1 MSEKSHIF
9 VMEKKQERTMK
20 KFTSLLKHA
29 LRIAIVTLT
38 VMIVGIFGYMLW
50 QMRQHK
56 DIVKAARAERE
67 QMADKIWKAKSE
79 NFQNAV
85 RDNSAWDDLV
95 DFTEGYGKN
104 EIDSAWLEDNFGYM
118 LESYNASMVSI
129 FDVNGRK
136 LYSKISDEYEDFDFF
151 ALDFIIFS
159 NKLNGTG
166 LTNFYM
172 YRENILMEFFGATI
186 TTSSDNSHSLPPKGF
201 LLLCRE
207 INSDVIEDYRVSVGA
222 LAAGITDTDSS
233 EDEDDDDNSIVIFKK
248 LNNYNNGQEIYM
260 RSVFDNSVEKFFSE
274 MKPVFGI
281 FALLCILAMAYPLM
295 FMSREIMNP
304 LTLISK
310 SLSTSNPTAI
320 APLKGKNNEFK
331 QIAEML
337 EEFYMQQ
344 EEVKIQ
350 NETLVLQSEEIR
362 SINDD
367 LNQQKN
373 DLAEVNFQITDS
385 IKYAGRIQRSAVSQT
400 ETVYKIFPDSTVIYK
415 PRDIVSGDWYY
426 VARHQDK
433 IVVVEAD
440 CTGHGV
446 PGALL
451 SMLGISAFKDII
463 NAMDI
468 KGEEILP
475 EVLLDRMRDTI
486 KSTLT
491 EQTDDTMSMSD
502 GMDMSVGVFAQDCSS
517 LRFAGA
523 NQSLFIMRNEEIIKL
538 KGNRMPVGNYIKE
551 NAFEGETVALQKG
564 DALFFM
570 SDGLKDQTN
579 TAMEKFRWMRIEAF
593 IIANSKLPMQQLGD
607 KLMQSIAEWQGD
619 TEQVD
624 DMTMIGI
631 RI

>member
-1 MSEKSHIF
+1 
-9 VMEKKQERTMK
+9 MK
-20 KFTSLLKHA
+20 KFTSLLKQV
-29 LRIAIVTLT
+29 LRITTVTLAA
-38 VMIVGIFGYMLW
+38 MIVGIFGYMFW
-50 QMRQHK
+50 QTHQHK

-67 QMADKIWKAKSE
+67 QMADRIWKAKSE

-95 DFTEGYGKN
+95 DFTENNGKS

-129 FDVNGRK
+129 FDVNGKK

-159 NKLNGTG
+159 NKFKENG

-172 YRENILMEFFGATI
+172 YRDNVLMEFFGATI
-186 TTSSDNSHSLPPKGF
+186 TTSADNHHTLSPKGF

-222 LAAGITDTDSS
+222 LAAGITEEDGS
-233 EDEDDDDNSIVIFKK
+233 EDDEEDGSSIVIFKK
-248 LNNYNNGQEIYM
+248 LNNYTNGQEVYM
-260 RSVFDNSVEKFFSE
+260 RSVFDNSVEQFFSE

-281 FALLCILAMAYPLM
+281 FALLCVIAMANILL
-295 FMSREIMNP
+295 FMSKNIMTP
-304 LTLISK
+304 LSLISK
-310 SLSTSNPTAI
+310 SLSTSNPTVI
-320 APLKGKNNEFK
+320 VPLKEKNNEFK

-367 LNQQKN
+367 LQQQKN

-385 IKYAGRIQRSAVSQT
+385 IKYAGRIQRSAVSQIDNIN
-400 ETVYKIFPDSTVIYK
+400 KIFPDNTVIYK

-463 NAMDI
+463 NAIDI

-486 KSTLT
+486 KSSLS
-491 EQTDDTMSMSD
+491 ENSSDSMSMSD
-502 GMDMSVGVFAQDCSS
+502 GMDMSVGVFTSDCSS

-523 NQSLFIMRNEEIIKL
+523 NQSLFIMRDEEIIKL
-538 KGNRMPVGNYIKE
+538 KGNRMPIGNYIKE
-551 NAFEGETVALQKG
+551 HAFAGETIALQKG

-579 TAMEKFRWMRIEAF
+579 PDMEKFRWMRIEAF
-593 IIANSKLPMQQLGD
+593 IIENSKLPMRQLGD
-607 KLMQSIAEWQGD
+607 KLLQTIAEWQGD